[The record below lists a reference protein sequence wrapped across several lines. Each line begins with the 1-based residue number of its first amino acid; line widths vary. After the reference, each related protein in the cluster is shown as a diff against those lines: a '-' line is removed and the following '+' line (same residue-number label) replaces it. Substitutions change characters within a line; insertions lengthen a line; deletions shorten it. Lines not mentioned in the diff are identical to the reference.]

1 MSQSNV
7 PSAGPMG
14 RLTSF
19 RLLDTGAADGAWNM
33 AVDEAMLEAHRLGL
47 APPTLRVY
55 QWARPT
61 LSLGYAQKAEG
72 FDLEAIAAAGI
83 DVVRRPT
90 GGRAVLHA
98 GDFTYA
104 IVASG
109 LPEGVRASYALLAEG
124 LAKGIEKLGL
134 ACELAPGELG
144 AGRSED
150 CFRAATQADLLAA
163 GRKLIGSAQT
173 RRVGAVLQH
182 GSLYLQYPRELARVV
197 FGKEHAEIADL
208 ATLLGRTPSWDEVAE
223 AFTQGI
229 GEYLDVRLE
238 PGELTEWER
247 HRSAIT
253 QASSP

>member
-1 MSQSNV
+1 
-7 PSAGPMG
+7 MG

-19 RLLDTGAADGAWNM
+19 RLLETGGADGSWNM

-47 APPTLRVY
+47 VPPTLRVY
-55 QWARPT
+55 RWARPT
-61 LSLGYAQKAEG
+61 LSLGYAQKADG
-72 FDLEAIAAAGI
+72 FDWEAIAAAGI

-109 LPEGVRASYALLAEG
+109 LPEGVRASYALLAAG
-124 LAKGIEKLGL
+124 LAKGLEKLGL

-144 AGRSED
+144 VGRSED
-150 CFRAATQADLLAA
+150 CFKAATQADLLAA

-173 RRVGAVLQH
+173 RRAGAVLQH
-182 GSLYLQYPRELARVV
+182 GSLYIRYPRELARVV
-197 FGKEHAEIADL
+197 FGEGHAEIADL
-208 ATLLGRTPSWDEVAE
+208 ATLLGRVPSWDEVAE
-223 AFTQGI
+223 AITQGFR
-229 GEYLDVRLE
+229 EYFGIRLE

-247 HRSAIT
+247 QRAAVS